1 MKRSL
6 GSRLIAALLLAF
18 ALIAVLVIAANYWTA
33 RSQLAE
39 SSNAAQL
46 GSLLL
51 KGLDELDDAAAAT
64 AALRGFAGELNLL
77 RQQSGQLSGEVGLRL
92 ARPDGSLVYQSGSA
106 LQGLALPVGTTPL
119 SRLDLAGRPHALY
132 IAQGRR
138 WSLAVLDPLPSDTEL
153 LQWLLGQVAVSLLI
167 ALPVLLL
174 TLWLSVRSG
183 LQPLRSFSRRVE
195 GLDFRKDLRPLRLD
209 LRYAE
214 LQPLARAFDVLLERL
229 SEHLA
234 KERAFLQDAAH
245 ELRTPLAALGAQA
258 HVLLRSPDDASRAE
272 AAQALQQGLQRTA
285 HLGQQLLDL
294 SALDPDRPG
303 VHQRVDLC
311 ELAGEV
317 LRHAHPDARR
327 RGVSLSLQ
335 APASLFWQGEPQ
347 PLQSILQNLVDNA
360 LRYGAQQVELQIA
373 AAAGEPP
380 GHFRLAVLDDGPG
393 IAPEHREQIFDRFWR
408 GPASGEPGSGLGL
421 TIVSHALTRLGARL
435 RLGDGLLGRGI
446 GFYIELDSAQGG
458 VL

>member
-1 MKRSL
+1 
-6 GSRLIAALLLAF
+6 
-18 ALIAVLVIAANYWTA
+18 
-33 RSQLAE
+33 
-39 SSNAAQL
+39 
-46 GSLLL
+46 
-51 KGLDELDDAAAAT
+51 
-64 AALRGFAGELNLL
+64 
-77 RQQSGQLSGEVGLRL
+77 
-92 ARPDGSLVYQSGSA
+92 
-106 LQGLALPVGTTPL
+106 
-119 SRLDLAGRPHALY
+119 
-132 IAQGRR
+132 
-138 WSLAVLDPLPSDTEL
+138 
-153 LQWLLGQVAVSLLI
+153 
-167 ALPVLLL
+167 
-174 TLWLSVRSG
+174 
-183 LQPLRSFSRRVE
+183 LQPLRKFSRRIE
-195 GLDFRKDLRPLRLD
+195 GLDFRTDLRPLGLD

-214 LQPLARAFDVLLERL
+214 LQPLARAFDALLARL

-258 HVLLRSPDDASRAE
+258 HVLLRSPDDASRTE

-303 VHQRVDLC
+303 LHRRVDLS
-311 ELAGEV
+311 ELVGEV
-317 LRHAHPDARR
+317 LRYAHPDARR

-335 APASLFWQGEPQ
+335 APASLIWQGEAQ

-360 LRYGAQQVELQIA
+360 LRYGAQQVEVQIA
-373 AAAGEPP
+373 AAAGEQQT
-380 GHFRLAVLDDGPG
+380 GRFTLAVLDDGPG

-435 RLGDGLLGRGI
+435 RLGDGLHGRGI
-446 GFYIELDSAQGG
+446 GFFIELDSAHGG

>member
-6 GSRLIAALLLAF
+6 GRRLVAALLLAF
-18 ALIAVLVIAANYWTA
+18 VLITVLVITVNYWTA

-64 AALRGFAGELNLL
+64 AALRGFASELKLL
-77 RQQSGQLSGEVGLRL
+77 RQQSGQVSGEVWLRL
-92 ARPDGSLVYQSGSA
+92 ARPDGSLVYESSAA
-106 LQGLALPVGTTPL
+106 LQGRALPAQAPQL

-138 WSLAVLDPLPSDTEL
+138 WTLAVLDPLPTDAEL
-153 LQWLLGQVAVSLLI
+153 LRWLLGQVVASLLI

-174 TLWLSVRSG
+174 TLWLAVRSG
-183 LQPLRSFSRRVE
+183 LQPLRSFSRRIE
-195 GLDFRKDLRPLRLD
+195 GLDFRKDLRPLGLD
-209 LRYAE
+209 LHYAE
-214 LQPLARAFDVLLERL
+214 LQPLARAFDALLARL

-258 HVLLRSPDDASRAE
+258 HVLLRSPDDASRTE
-272 AAQALQQGLQRTA
+272 AAQALQLGLQRTA

-303 VHQRVDLC
+303 ATQRVDLY
-311 ELAGEV
+311 ELASEV

-327 RGVSLSLQ
+327 RRVNLSLQ
-335 APASLFWQGEPQ
+335 ATQPLFWRGEAQ
-347 PLQSILQNLVDNA
+347 ALQSILQNLVDNA
-360 LRYGAQQVELQIA
+360 LRYGAQHVELQIA
-373 AAAGEPP
+373 ERGGERP
-380 GHFRLAVLDDGPG
+380 GSFTLAVLDDGPG
-393 IAPEHREQIFDRFWR
+393 IAPEHHDRIFDRFWR

-421 TIVSHALTRLGARL
+421 TIVSHAVTRLGAGL
-435 RLGDGLLGRGI
+435 RLGTGLQGRGL
-446 GFYIELDSAQGG
+446 GFFIELDGAS
-458 VL
+458 